1 MLNIRQDTRS
11 NAFYSQQVIKDRN
24 LILLFNLIRIHGPIS
39 RAELARESGLSP
51 ATVTVLTEELIADQ
65 CVEEETLQEPRQKRG
80 RRPIKLMIN
89 GARGYVF
96 TLELLADDAILSLYD
111 IRLNKITSARYPNR
125 MLTSTDLPQIM
136 YGIADSLRISRER
149 ILGIHILYPGLFDP
163 QTRMLG
169 FSTNIESGQLQP
181 DLVPALQEQ
190 MPQVLVLLNN
200 ISTAIAYS
208 VHAFHAPDAA
218 LPLLA
223 MSIHEGIGTG
233 LVTDD
238 HSCLSVEA
246 GHFLVRPGSAL
257 CKCGNRGCLEALCSA
272 PMLIKRV
279 SEQSSLSLPYDE
291 SYGSLSND
299 AAVMQIREAMENGRE
314 DVCSAVSN
322 YIEDLSTAIVS
333 ISNLLGLKSFYLG
346 GTIHLLGDRFLKLI
360 EEQVSRRYNIVTSCG
375 SLSIGL
381 FDDDCEISRKAA
393 VLLVMEQLFRRT

>member
-1 MLNIRQDTRS
+1 MLNIRQDTRN

-39 RAELARESGLSP
+39 RAELSRVSGLSP

-125 MLTSTDLPQIM
+125 LITAATLPDIM
-136 YGIADSLRISRER
+136 YGIADSLHISRDR
-149 ILGIHILYPGLFDP
+149 ILGIHLLYPGLFDP

-169 FSTNIESGQLQP
+169 FSTNIESGQLDA
-181 DLVPALQEQ
+181 DLVPALQEKI
-190 MPQVLVLLNN
+190 PQVLVLLNN

-246 GHFLVRPGSAL
+246 GHFLVRPGGAL
-257 CKCGNRGCLEALCSA
+257 CKCGNHGCLEALCSA
-272 PMLIKRV
+272 PRLISRV
-279 SEQSSLSLPYDE
+279 SRHSSLSLPYDDT
-291 SYGSLSND
+291 YGSLSND
-299 AAVMQIREAMENGRE
+299 AAIMEIRMAMEQGQE
-314 DVCSAVSN
+314 DVCAVLSE
-322 YIEDLSTAIVS
+322 YIEDLSCAIVS

-346 GTIHLLGDRFLKLI
+346 GSIHLLGESFLQRI
-360 EEQVSRRYNIVTSCG
+360 REQVCGKYSIVTSG
-375 SLSIGL
+375 GELAIGL

-393 VLLVMEQLFRRT
+393 VLLVLEQLFRRT

>member
-24 LILLFNLIRIHGPIS
+24 LILLFNLIRIH
-39 RAELARESGLSP
+39 GLSP

-96 TLELLADDAILSLYD
+96 TLELLAGDAILSLYD

-169 FSTNIESGQLQP
+169 FSTNIESGQLQT

-314 DVCSAVSN
+314 DVCSAVSD

-360 EEQVSRRYNIVTSCG
+360 EEEVSCRYNIVTSCG
-375 SLSIGL
+375 SLCIGL
-381 FDDDCEISRKAA
+381 FDDDLEISRKAA
-393 VLLVMEQLFRRT
+393 VLLVMEQLFRRP